1 MARNQ
6 ESQRTQEKNPEQH
19 EQPQADRS
27 TGRSTT
33 DAAASANAA
42 GAGTRGGQASGQ
54 GSEQRGDQQRQV
66 ETSREGGGT
75 SRVQSPGSGMQQSST
90 GQGSSVAGRAQSQP
104 SILPAL
110 MANPN
115 LMTRAFMNNPFA
127 FAELMSQEMDRL
139 FATSGGDLMSPA
151 RQARAGGRGRG
162 TTQWIPALEVR
173 HRDNE
178 LVVHAD
184 LPGLTPDDVNIE
196 LEDGVL
202 TISGERREKSDDRG
216 EGYVRS
222 ERSYG
227 AFSRSIELPEG
238 VDEEQVSA
246 RFEHGVLEVTVP
258 LPRQQQQSRRRVPIN
273 AGGQVNAGSAQQS
286 GRRGAS
292 EQERGGNP

>member
-1 MARNQ
+1 MA
-6 ESQRTQEKNPEQH
+6 RTQESHRSQVKNSGWNEQQ
-19 EQPQADRS
+19 EADRS

-33 DAAASANAA
+33 DAASSVNAASAGSRA
-42 GAGTRGGQASGQ
+42 GQ
-54 GSEQRGDQQRQV
+54 GSELRGDQQRQV
-66 ETSREGGGT
+66 EVGREAGGT
-75 SRVQSPGSGMQQSST
+75 SGVQSPGSGMQQSSSR
-90 GQGSSVAGRAQSQP
+90 QGSGVAGRGQIQP

-110 MANPN
+110 MANPS

-151 RQARAGGRGRG
+151 RQPRSGARGRG
-162 TTQWIPALEVR
+162 HTQWIPAVEVR
-173 HRDNE
+173 QRENE

-202 TISGERREKSDDRG
+202 TISGERRDTSEDRG
-216 EGYVRS
+216 DGFVRS

-238 VDEEQVSA
+238 IDEEQVNA

-258 LPRQQQQSRRRVPIN
+258 LPRQQRQNRRRVPIN
-273 AGGQVNAGSAQQS
+273 AGGSQQS
-286 GRRGAS
+286 ARRETS
-292 EQERGGNP
+292 EQQRGGTS